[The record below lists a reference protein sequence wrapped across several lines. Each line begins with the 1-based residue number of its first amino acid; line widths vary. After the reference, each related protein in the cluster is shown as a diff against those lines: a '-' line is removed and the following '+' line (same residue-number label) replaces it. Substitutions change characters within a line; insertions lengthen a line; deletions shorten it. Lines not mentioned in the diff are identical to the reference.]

1 MIDFTFKPIYDE
13 NSKVLILGSF
23 PSIISRKN
31 DFYYSNPQNRF
42 WKILEIIYNRKLQN
56 MEEKINLLIEQQI
69 ALYDSIA
76 KCDIKNSS
84 DLSIKNITATDIG
97 PILDN
102 SKVEKI
108 LCNGRKSYDVVV
120 KKMNK
125 KAILMPSTS
134 SANARYSLDKLV
146 EIRSK
151 ELP

>member
-1 MIDFTFKPIYDE
+1 
-13 NSKVLILGSF
+13 
-23 PSIISRKN
+23 
-31 DFYYSNPQNRF
+31 
-42 WKILEIIYNRKLQN
+42 